1 MQFLLQEMR
10 ERFLPD
16 LEAATEGKFDSW
28 QSGYDGLAAVILM
41 DQFSR
46 SDLPLGNTYKWGKI
60 MTTQSVYLQELP
72 VLMSHVHY
80 YHCRTNG
87 PRNNLL

>member
-1 MQFLLQEMR
+1 MR

-16 LEAATEGKFDSW
+16 LEAATEGRFDSW

-46 SDLPLGNTYKWGKI
+46 SDLRLGKMYKCGKI
-60 MTTQSVYLQELP
+60 MMRTQ
-72 VLMSHVHY
+72 
-80 YHCRTNG
+80 
-87 PRNNLL
+87 